1 MSESQDKR
9 AVYMGTFEAY
19 KKSNG
24 KHMVELIDTTTRIWE
39 FSRNHVLALYA
50 VSITAL
56 VLSIIA
62 LAI

>member
-19 KKSNG
+19 KKSNA
-24 KHMVELIDTTTRIWE
+24 KNMVELIDNTVKIWE
-39 FSRNHVLALYA
+39 FSKNHILALYLIS
-50 VSITAL
+50 VTAL
-56 VLSIIA
+56 VVSIIA

>member
-9 AVYMGTFEAY
+9 AVYMGTFESY
-19 KKSNG
+19 KKANA
-24 KHMVELIDTTTRIWE
+24 KHMVELIDTTEQIWE
-39 FSRNHVLALYA
+39 AVEKRTVILYCI
-50 VSITAL
+50 SITAL

>member
-19 KKSNG
+19 KKSNA
-24 KHMVELIDTTTRIWE
+24 KNMVELVDTTQQIWE
-39 FSRNHVLALYA
+39 AVEKRTAILYGI
-50 VSITAL
+50 SITAL

>member
-19 KKSNG
+19 KKTTA
-24 KHMVELIDTTTRIWE
+24 KQLVEFVGVTQEIWKFTTQHIIM
-39 FSRNHVLALYA
+39 LYCI
-50 VSITAL
+50 SLSAL

>member
-19 KKSNG
+19 KKTNG
-24 KHMVELIDTTTRIWE
+24 KHMVELIDTTQQIWE
-39 FSRNHVLALYA
+39 TVEKRTAILYA
-50 VSITAL
+50 ISISAL

>member
-1 MSESQDKR
+1 MSESQDRR

-19 KKSNG
+19 KKANG

-39 FSRNHVLALYA
+39 FSRNHVLALYFIS
-50 VSITAL
+50 VISL